1 MIGLIDWGIG
11 GLSVYRE
18 LKKFHPDVPCIY
30 FSDSGAIPYGKMSK
44 SELIARLHL
53 ISDFFRK
60 NKVRQIIIA
69 CNAASTV
76 IENIKTKNPD
86 LIYFGMLDSG
96 AFLIKKSKLQSY
108 LILGGFRTVRSKYF
122 QNYFQNSNISIQV
135 KAAQPWSALIEAG
148 DLDSY
153 AFHESIVK
161 VLSNL
166 KFKPDGILLACT
178 HYPAISPQIQKLL
191 PRSKILDP
199 SQAVVK
205 KILKNR
211 NWKNIPDQ
219 FFTTGSVE
227 KTKSSAKKA
236 FNIKLKKI
244 IKLSLSLRTDHRYK
258 K

>member
-135 KAAQPWSALIEAG
+135 KAAQPWSAFIEAG

-178 HYPAISPQIQKLL
+178 HYPAIS
-191 PRSKILDP
+191 
-199 SQAVVK
+199 